1 MNGGVNLVK
10 GRFFRSSL
18 ILILII
24 SSVPGIVFGGI
35 IYWMAGER
43 LERALLQL
51 HNNQIQ
57 QSAVGLDEQMSLMEA
72 YFAHWA
78 FDPKLSNSSLPALNF
93 SYEFETARDITTTV
107 GAMEGSNPMAR
118 RVTYLLKGPRYIQ
131 FSPQYGVV
139 ESPDLIAQY
148 NNLFQQS
155 KRFYWT
161 HVIRDP
167 NKPEVKNLA
176 LIHLITGGDTQPF
189 AAMIVQLDE
198 NRTARLLK
206 NLLPY
211 NVGESFILQDGGRIL
226 LTSDYGQEPSAFH
239 DQLRAEVLKRE
250 SSSGSFVYEW
260 SHAKYTVSYRT
271 FSRIDT
277 EWTYVSASPISELT
291 KPVVFISK
299 LILYGS
305 IAILVLAILLSW
317 LASRKIYSPIDRLVF
332 MLTGNKSVG
341 DETDEFKFIEKEW
354 QHLTRESITLQNK
367 LEQQLSHVQEGFLL
381 QLFQGYLYS
390 YSERDLLER
399 MKGFGWDVDDHHF
412 VVMHIRLTGF
422 ANLEGRFSQGDE
434 GLVTFA
440 AANIVHELARDRLGQ
455 ADVINFHDLS
465 LGLLIIIPPNQLYK
479 EELQTLSEELTQ
491 AINRILKLNVSI
503 AIGKPVSSVVDIPIQ
518 YEEAMQAL
526 GYRKFDNENQI
537 IDLESIELEQGKS
550 ESNYPFV
557 LEREIIQLIR
567 TGQQQEAEQ
576 SIEAFLNSMLD
587 RGAKEID
594 VQQGML
600 QLLGSIL
607 HAVRASG
614 MDPGRVFHSVNL
626 YEQLTQIRE
635 PKKVLDWFNR
645 TIIRTFIHELEER
658 SDAQLKKVV
667 ETAMIYLQK
676 NYMKDISLDSCADHT
691 GLNSVV
697 LSKLF
702 KQVTGKNFI
711 DYLTELRIEKA
722 KELLRET
729 DLKITDVAAEVG
741 YQQTYFNRIFKKQE
755 GITPTQYRD
764 MSRGE

>member
-1 MNGGVNLVK
+1 MNGGVYLVK

-18 ILILII
+18 VLIMII
-24 SSVPGIVFGGI
+24 SSLPGIVFGGI
-35 IYWMAGER
+35 LYWMTGER

-51 HNNQIQ
+51 HNNQIL
-57 QSAVGLDEQMSLMEA
+57 QSAAGVDEQMSLMEA

-78 FDPKLSNSSLPALNF
+78 FDPKLNNSSLPSINF
-93 SYEFETARDITTTV
+93 SYNFETARDITTTV
-107 GAMEGSNPMAR
+107 GAMEGSNPLAR
-118 RVTYLLKGPRYIQ
+118 RVTFLLRGSSYIQ

-139 ESPDLIAQY
+139 QNPIQIGQYYDLFNQP
-148 NNLFQQS
+148 
-155 KRFYWT
+155 KRFFWT
-161 HVIRDP
+161 HVMLDP
-167 NKPEVKNLA
+167 NKPEVKGLA
-176 LIHLITGGDTQPF
+176 LVHLLTGGDSQPF
-189 AAMIVQLDE
+189 AAMIVQLNE
-198 NRTARLLK
+198 AKASNLLK

-211 NVGESFILQDGGRIL
+211 NVGESFILQSDGDIV
-226 LTSDYGQEPSAFH
+226 LTSDYGQQPSDFH
-239 DQLRAEVLKRE
+239 NQLRAEVLKRD

-260 SHAKYTVSYRT
+260 KQAKYTVSFRT

-291 KPVVFISK
+291 KPVLFISK
-299 LILYGS
+299 LILSGS
-305 IAILVLAILLSW
+305 IFILLLAFLLSW
-317 LASRKIYSPIDRLVF
+317 LASRRIYSPIDRLVSI
-332 MLTGNKSVG
+332 LTGNKAII
-341 DETDEFKFIEKEW
+341 DETDEFIFIEKEW

-390 YSERDLLER
+390 YSEKDLLER

-412 VVMHIRLTGF
+412 VAMHIRLTGF

-465 LGLLIIIPPNQLYK
+465 LGLLIIMPPNQQHK
-479 EELQTLSEELTQ
+479 EELVALGEELTQ

-503 AIGKPVSSVVDIPIQ
+503 VVGRPASSVVDIPIQ

-526 GYRKFDNENQI
+526 GYRKFVNENQI
-537 IDLESIELEQGKS
+537 IDLESLEPEQGIG

-576 SIEAFLNSMLD
+576 SIEAFLNALLE

-614 MDPGRVFHSVNL
+614 MEPGKVFHSVNL

-635 PKKVLDWFNR
+635 PKKMLDWFTR
-645 TIIRTFIHELEER
+645 TILHTFIQELEER
-658 SDAQLKKVV
+658 SDAQLKKVI

-676 NYMKDISLDSCADHT
+676 NYMKDISLDSCAEHT